1 DAQIGFAGGR
11 SVGRLGETATLTLD
25 AVDNVSDTAR
35 LVAEADLANVSTTTR
50 VTLRYDAE
58 IERFTATFPVNRL
71 PAQGQALGVLSV
83 RDQAG
88 NVALTNFTVLTN
100 GSPAQIG
107 AVVVDAATS
116 GATVSWT
123 TPNATRGR
131 VDYGI
136 GPQLGLRTD
145 VPSDYVQNHSF
156 TLSALLPDTTYYAK
170 AVAITQA
177 GIETTTATFTFHTG
191 PALKVDPP

>member
-1 DAQIGFAGGR
+1 EALVDGATIPLTASGSTYAGAWTAKGEGKTFQVLGRFADAAGNVATVPLGSVAVDGTAPFVRDAQIGFAGGR

-131 VDYGI
+131 V
-136 GPQLGLRTD
+136 
-145 VPSDYVQNHSF
+145 
-156 TLSALLPDTTYYAK
+156 
-170 AVAITQA
+170 
-177 GIETTTATFTFHTG
+177 
-191 PALKVDPP
+191 